1 MTGCQGE
8 LAGEEFDVLIK
19 DSDGNIVIDETMTA
33 PDHGFL
39 DLWLPRNDTYHVAIG
54 HDGKTTGGEIS
65 TFEGD
70 DTCITTMQL
79 S

>member
-1 MTGCQGE
+1 
-8 LAGEEFDVLIK
+8 
-19 DSDGNIVIDETMTA
+19 MTA